1 MPEFSGPMHIS
12 SDSPSHRSGPKS
24 PQHAAAQ
31 LGVPVALPARSEPFA
46 ITISGRNQMLRSVA
60 IRGSLSGVFVETY
73 LLDESD
79 TVPDF
84 AARALSRFSP
94 EAESDRIDQISAK
107 AISVETA
114 LSIDNVT
121 YPGMEITHRDF
132 VVRSA
137 AIDNTRLVA
146 VCSLSGP
153 SPELTWTRS

>member
-1 MPEFSGPMHIS
+1 MS
-12 SDSPSHRSGPKS
+12 
-24 PQHAAAQ
+24 
-31 LGVPVALPARSEPFA
+31 
-46 ITISGRNQMLRSVA
+46 
-60 IRGSLSGVFVETY
+60 
-73 LLDESD
+73 
-79 TVPDF
+79 DF

-94 EAESDRIDQISAK
+94 EAESDRIDQLSAK

-121 YPGMEITHRDF
+121 YPGMEIAHRDF

>member
-1 MPEFSGPMHIS
+1 
-12 SDSPSHRSGPKS
+12 
-24 PQHAAAQ
+24 
-31 LGVPVALPARSEPFA
+31 
-46 ITISGRNQMLRSVA
+46 MLRSVA

-73 LLDESD
+73 LLDEGD
-79 TVPDF
+79 TVSDF

-94 EAESDRIDQISAK
+94 EGESDPIDQISAK
-107 AISVETA
+107 AISVEA
-114 LSIDNVT
+114 AFSIDNVT